1 MRRAAYWLFPIIA
14 IGVAVFIVVFM
25 IEVNPTDSAVAEA
38 PNPHETVSSE
48 ESNESSSSWMTG
60 LHLTKEKEY
69 SYPINE
75 VVIEMDSQST
85 VPKSHKYHLTILLK
99 DSYEFFC
106 LKQELKNT
114 NLSYLLNQEGSAMSV
129 TIDSDDYNALANL
142 LLKLKTYQISA
153 TLSPVK
159 EDLPNGKI

>member
-1 MRRAAYWLFPIIA
+1 
-14 IGVAVFIVVFM
+14 M
-25 IEVNPTDSAVAEA
+25 IQINPTPEA
-38 PNPHETVSSE
+38 IAE
-48 ESNESSSSWMTG
+48 ESNAHGKSSSDETNESSLSWMNG

-75 VVIEMDSQST
+75 VVIEMDSQSS
-85 VPKSHKYHLTILLK
+85 VPKSHKYHLAVLLK

-129 TIDSDDYNALANL
+129 DIDSDDYNALANL

-153 TLSPVK
+153 TLSSFK
-159 EDLPNGKI
+159 ED

>member
-14 IGVAVFIVVFM
+14 IFVAIFIVVFM
-25 IEVNPTDSAVAEA
+25 VQINPA
-38 PNPHETVSSE
+38 PTAIAE
-48 ESNESSSSWMTG
+48 ESSAHEKISPDETNESSSGWMNG

-75 VVIEMDSQST
+75 VIIEMDTQSS
-85 VPKSHKYHLTILLK
+85 VPKSHKYHLAVLLK

-106 LKQELKNT
+106 LKQEIQNT

-129 TIDSDDYNALANL
+129 DIDSDDYNALANL

-153 TLSPVK
+153 TLSSFK
-159 EDLPNGKI
+159 ED

>member
-1 MRRAAYWLFPIIA
+1 MRKAAYWLFPIIA
-14 IGVAVFIVVFM
+14 IFVAIFIILFM
-25 IEVNPTDSAVAEA
+25 IQINPTPSTIVEESSSAD
-38 PNPHETVSSE
+38 NTLSD
-48 ESNESSSSWMTG
+48 ESNESSNGWMNG

-75 VVIEMDSQST
+75 VVIEMDIQSS
-85 VPKSHKYHLTILLK
+85 VLKSHKYHFVVLLK

-129 TIDSDDYNALANL
+129 EIDSDDYNALANL

-159 EDLPNGKI
+159 ED

>member
-1 MRRAAYWLFPIIA
+1 MRKAAYWLFPIIA
-14 IGVAVFIVVFM
+14 IFVAVFIVLFM
-25 IEVNPTDSAVAEA
+25 IQINPTPSTIAEED
-38 PNPHETVSSE
+38 NSHKESSSDET
-48 ESNESSSSWMTG
+48 NESSSSWMNG

-75 VVIEMDSQST
+75 VVIEMDAQSS
-85 VPKSHKYHLTILLK
+85 VPKSHKYHLTVLLK

-129 TIDSDDYNALANL
+129 DIDSDDYNALANL

-153 TLSPVK
+153 TLSSFK
-159 EDLPNGKI
+159 ED

>member
-14 IGVAVFIVVFM
+14 IFVALFIVIFM
-25 IEVNPTDSAVAEA
+25 IQINPTPSTDVEES
-38 PNPHETVSSE
+38 NSHESISPD
-48 ESNESSSSWMTG
+48 ESNESSSGWMNG

-75 VVIEMDSQST
+75 VVIDMDTQSS
-85 VPKSHKYHLTILLK
+85 VPKSHKYHLAVLLK

-106 LKQELKNT
+106 LKQEIKNT

-129 TIDSDDYNALANL
+129 NIDSDDYNALANL

-159 EDLPNGKI
+159 ED

>member
-1 MRRAAYWLFPIIA
+1 
-14 IGVAVFIVVFM
+14 M
-25 IEVNPTDSAVAEA
+25 IQINPTPSTIVEEANNSAESTLSD
-38 PNPHETVSSE
+38 ET
-48 ESNESSSSWMTG
+48 NESTNGWMNG

-75 VVIEMDSQST
+75 VVIEMDTQSS
-85 VPKSHKYHLTILLK
+85 VLKSHKYHLAVLLK

-129 TIDSDDYNALANL
+129 EIDSDDYNALANL

-159 EDLPNGKI
+159 ED

>member
-1 MRRAAYWLFPIIA
+1 MRKAAYWLFPIIA
-14 IGVAVFIVVFM
+14 IFVAIFIVLFM
-25 IEVNPTDSAVAEA
+25 IQINPTPSAIA
-38 PNPHETVSSE
+38 E
-48 ESNESSSSWMTG
+48 ESSSVESTLLDETNESSNGWMNG

-75 VVIEMDSQST
+75 VVIEMDTPLSIL
-85 VPKSHKYHLTILLK
+85 KSHKYHLVVLLK

-129 TIDSDDYNALANL
+129 EIDSDDYNALANL

-159 EDLPNGKI
+159 ED

>member
-14 IGVAVFIVVFM
+14 VCVAVFIVILL
-25 IEVNPTDSAVAEA
+25 IEVNPTDPVVS
-38 PNPHETVSSE
+38 HEQVSHDIVMSDDT
-48 ESNESSSSWMTG
+48 NESPQSWING

-75 VVIEMDSQST
+75 VVIEMDSQSS
-85 VPKSHKYHLTILLK
+85 VLKSHKYHLTILLK

-114 NLSYLLNQEGSAMSV
+114 DLSYLLNQEGSTMRV
-129 TIDSDDYNALANL
+129 DIDADDYNTLANL

-153 TLSPVK
+153 TLSPIK
-159 EDLPNGKI
+159 EE

>member
-14 IGVAVFIVVFM
+14 ICVAVFIVVFL
-25 IEVNPTDSAVAEA
+25 IEVNSSTEVVTQEPTSHDIIV
-38 PNPHETVSSE
+38 SE
-48 ESNESSSSWMTG
+48 ESNDSSRSWING

-69 SYPINE
+69 FYPVNE
-75 VVIEMDSQST
+75 VVIKMDSQSS
-85 VPKSHKYHLTILLK
+85 VLKSHKYHLAILLK

-114 NLSYLLNQEGSAMSV
+114 NLSYLLNQEGSSMRV
-129 TIDSDDYNALANL
+129 DIDSDDYNALANL

-153 TLSPVK
+153 TLSPFK
-159 EDLPNGKI
+159 ED

>member
-1 MRRAAYWLFPIIA
+1 MRKAAYWLFPLIA
-14 IGVAVFIVVFM
+14 IFVAVFIVVFM
-25 IEVNPTDSAVAEA
+25 IQINPTPSAIAQESDSHK
-38 PNPHETVSSE
+38 NSDETNV
-48 ESNESSSSWMTG
+48 SSSSWMNG

-75 VVIEMDSQST
+75 VVIEMDAQSS
-85 VPKSHKYHLTILLK
+85 VAKSHKYHLTVLLK

-114 NLSYLLNQEGSAMSV
+114 DLSYLLNQEGSAMSV
-129 TIDSDDYNALANL
+129 DIDSDDYNALANL

-153 TLSPVK
+153 TLSPLK
-159 EDLPNGKI
+159 ED

>member
-1 MRRAAYWLFPIIA
+1 MRKAAYWLFPIIA
-14 IGVAVFIVVFM
+14 ICVAIFITIFM
-25 IEVNPTDSAVAEA
+25 IQINPTSSAVVEES
-38 PNPHETVSSE
+38 NSHESSSSD
-48 ESNESSSSWMTG
+48 ESNESSSNWMNG

-75 VVIEMDSQST
+75 VVIEMDPQSS
-85 VPKSHKYHLTILLK
+85 VLKSHKYHLVVLLK

-129 TIDSDDYNALANL
+129 EIDSDDYNALANL

-159 EDLPNGKI
+159 ED

>member
-1 MRRAAYWLFPIIA
+1 MRKAAYWLFPIIA
-14 IGVAVFIVVFM
+14 IFVAIFIVLFM
-25 IEVNPTDSAVAEA
+25 IQINPTPSAIA
-38 PNPHETVSSE
+38 E
-48 ESNESSSSWMTG
+48 ESSSAESTLLDDTNESSNGWMNG

-75 VVIEMDSQST
+75 VVIEMDTPLSIL
-85 VPKSHKYHLTILLK
+85 KSHKYHLVVLLK

-129 TIDSDDYNALANL
+129 EIDSDDYNALANL

-159 EDLPNGKI
+159 ED

>member
-1 MRRAAYWLFPIIA
+1 MRKAAYWLFPTIA
-14 IGVAVFIVVFM
+14 VFVAVFIVVFM
-25 IEVNPTDSAVAEA
+25 IQINPTPSAIAQESDTRK
-38 PNPHETVSSE
+38 NSDETNV
-48 ESNESSSSWMTG
+48 SSSSWMNG

-75 VVIEMDSQST
+75 VVIEMDAQSS
-85 VPKSHKYHLTILLK
+85 VPKSHKYHLAVLLK

-114 NLSYLLNQEGSAMSV
+114 DLSYLLNQEGSAMSV
-129 TIDSDDYNALANL
+129 DIDSDDYNALAYL

-153 TLSPVK
+153 TLSSFK
-159 EDLPNGKI
+159 ED